1 MWCEE
6 GGIEMLRYTAWSGQ
20 EICARNPFSVMQV
33 NIKPPKGS
41 WEGVIS
47 SKQRIHYHHQK
58 VMWAAGV
65 TRHQKCL
72 FQNFLFETD
81 GMSLKWKG
89 KKKQVIPQTSNIFF
103 QPTPALM
110 ATSRTGHHGLPSNN
124 TVEGYHELIL
134 NEMPLGPHS
143 EFLMLRMLAL
153 DTKNLGVPK
162 VSNTEFAY
170 DIDLRTKG
178 DLLIFPTLS

>member
-1 MWCEE
+1 MKGEE
-6 GGIEMLRYTAWSGQ
+6 KASHSPNLKYFFPVDTSFDGYKQNWA
-20 EICARNPFSVMQV
+20 
-33 NIKPPKGS
+33 S
-41 WEGVIS
+41 W
-47 SKQRIHYHHQK
+47 
-58 VMWAAGV
+58 A
-65 TRHQKCL
+65 
-72 FQNFLFETD
+72 
-81 GMSLKWKG
+81 SLK
-89 KKKQVIPQTSNIFF
+89 QH
-103 QPTPALM
+103 
-110 ATSRTGHHGLPSNN
+110 SR
-124 TVEGYHELIL
+124 GYHELIL

>member
-103 QPTPALM
+103 PVDTSFDGYKQNWASWASLKQHSRGISWTHTEWDALG
-110 ATSRTGHHGLPSNN
+110 SPFR
-124 TVEGYHELIL
+124 
-134 NEMPLGPHS
+134 
-143 EFLMLRMLAL
+143 
-153 DTKNLGVPK
+153 
-162 VSNTEFAY
+162 VSHA
-170 DIDLRTKG
+170 
-178 DLLIFPTLS
+178 